1 MFSVWCKRHNRW
13 FYTNEKLFISYFL
26 IYRNKFGDYILFL
39 DILERG
45 TVKFSPKCFEKPYDY
60 ISLKETNKTIK
71 GFKNYIINGRSNP
84 EPKFVNGVRK
94 MALAALETES
104 IWDRHKSRFKRYT
117 SFLTFASTNGVIY
130 TKPGIAIIKRYNPTT
145 LSWYVYVIFNN
156 FFINTIESSSIN
168 AIL

>member
-1 MFSVWCKRHNRW
+1 M
-13 FYTNEKLFISYFL
+13 
-26 IYRNKFGDYILFL
+26 LFL

-60 ISLKETNKTIK
+60 ISLKETDKTIK
-71 GFKNYIINGRSNP
+71 AFKNYIINGRSNP

-130 TKPGIAIIKRYNPTT
+130 TKPGVAINKRYNPTT
-145 LSWYVYVIFNN
+145 LSWYVYVIINK
-156 FFINTIESSSIN
+156 FF
-168 AIL
+168 L